1 MVAPYTRFYKFF
13 GNNTSKINPILRM
26 TSSLIDNFNLVFIK
40 KELIEKNPYKINLD
54 FYINLFKKN
63 KYLSEKDK
71 IVLIE
76 LVEKN
81 NVRL

>member
-1 MVAPYTRFYKFF
+1 MVE
-13 GNNTSKINPILRM
+13 
-26 TSSLIDNFNLVFIK
+26 LVFIK